1 LRHVESLADRV
12 DHLRQSRALQDETR
26 GFVGFARCLTR
37 RDCGKKFSSRIMKH
51 RHLSKATGLILCL
64 SATAASAQY
73 YPGLPPSVG
82 PYFRFEIGPSFF
94 EDGRLTQF
102 GGPANSPVEFQ
113 TGFAGAAAIGYAF
126 NPYIAADVEF
136 GGVGAEIK
144 SVPGFFSDRTY
155 LDNVSY
161 LANITLS
168 CPIPRTIAVPYVGIG
183 AGGTTSIFDT
193 EGFGNNNVAVFG
205 TEYDTVFA
213 WQVRAGVLFRLNRQM
228 SFGIGYKYFATE
240 DTSFSYSG
248 GGPNLTA
255 GFGGVKTHSV
265 MAIFQMNF

>member
-1 LRHVESLADRV
+1 
-12 DHLRQSRALQDETR
+12 
-26 GFVGFARCLTR
+26 
-37 RDCGKKFSSRIMKH
+37 MKH
-51 RHLSKATGLILCL
+51 QHLLKAIGLIFSLG
-64 SATAASAQY
+64 ATAASAQY
-73 YPGLPPSVG
+73 YPGLPLGAG
-82 PYFRFEIGPSFF
+82 PYFRAEIGPSFF
-94 EDGRLTQF
+94 EDGQLKQF
-102 GGPANSPVEFQ
+102 GGPAHSTVEFQ
-113 TGFAGAAAIGYAF
+113 TGFAAATAIGYAF
-126 NPYIAADVEF
+126 NQYVAADIEF
-136 GGVGAEIK
+136 GGVGGEIK
-144 SVPGFFSDRTY
+144 SVPGFFSDHSY

-168 CPIPRTIAVPYVGIG
+168 YPIPRTIAVPYVGIG
-183 AGGTTSIFDT
+183 AGGSTSIFDT
-193 EGFGNNNVAVFG
+193 DGFGNNNVAVFG